1 MSAPER
7 ESVDIC
13 VCTYRRPGIEDTLR
27 SLFAQEAPGLAL
39 RIVVADN
46 DGAPSAKARVAALAA
61 EAPFP
66 VTYIHA
72 PERNISVARNACLDA
87 ATADWLAFIDD
98 DETAPP
104 GWIAAL
110 HAAATAENRDVV
122 FGPVIALYPDDA
134 PSWIREGDYLSSHA
148 PTPKNGEVRTGHSGN
163 VLIRWAGGFWRGER
177 FLLSKGRTGGE
188 DVEFFFRLS
197 RMGLSLGVAEAAAAY
212 EDAPPA
218 RLDYRWIRR
227 RRFLAGQFHG
237 AHSEPAEG
245 SRALH
250 RARLIAGSSLKAGY
264 CAARA
269 LLGALRPADRRR
281 WTIRA
286 ALHLGVCAGALG
298 LGEAEQY

>member
-1 MSAPER
+1 MNGAAK

-13 VCTYRRPGIEDTLR
+13 VCTYRRPGIAETLR
-27 SLFAQEAPGLAL
+27 SLFAQEAKGLAL
-39 RIVVADN
+39 RVIVADN
-46 DGAPSAKARVAALAA
+46 DGAPSAKARVEALAR

-66 VTYIHA
+66 VLYIHA

-87 ATADWLAFIDD
+87 ATAEWLAFIDD

-110 HAAATAENRDVV
+110 HAAATADRLDVV
-122 FGPVIALYPDDA
+122 FGPVIARYPEDA
-134 PSWIREGDYLSSHA
+134 PDWIREGDYLSSRA
-148 PTPKNGEVRTGHSGN
+148 PVQPNGELRTGHSGN
-163 VLIRWAGGFWRGER
+163 VLIRWAGGACRRER

-197 RMGLSLGVAEAAAAY
+197 RMGLSLGVAEAAAY

-245 SRALH
+245 SRGLY
-250 RARLIAGSSLKAGY
+250 RARLIAGSGLKAGY
-264 CAARA
+264 CALRA
-269 LLGALRPADRRR
+269 LLGAFRPAERRR

-286 ALHLGVCAGALG
+286 ALHLGVCAGAFG
-298 LGEAEQY
+298 IGETEQY